1 MFDQVLDN
9 FKVKLNEQKNFLL
22 NAYFEAVKV
31 VEKLGLKNIYIWG
44 VDYDL

>member
-1 MFDQVLDN
+1 MFDKVLN
-9 FKVKLNEQKNFLL
+9 SFKVKLNDQKIFLL

-44 VDYDL
+44 